1 MLRPVGTKRQ
11 HVIESGVE
19 SNVRH
24 LRDEHWSLRSTLAI
38 LEGGNTQMLDYV
50 KHRPRWRPPKGKSNE
65 SYGPIEAFKQV
76 YLSAAAA
83 TYRKNLAKKSH
94 AVFYGR
100 ITALRHEDAAKEEL
114 LMAVDFSRRDPFQH
128 IFEQNN
134 MSGDD
139 IPGFFKSDAPQD
151 ASAVPRR
158 AGGAAVRN
166 GGASSPKKGRTLTA
180 PLMKHEVPNIELI
193 KLRINSR
200 RAMNPSIN
208 ANQHTQDPFRPN
220 MSPGN
225 PNPSSN
231 ALASQ
236 RSRWRPSD
244 HGAFIGEVG
253 DTSIHD
259 KYALSIQQELW
270 SRTDLDDEQ
279 TMISYSSRSH
289 SKNAQIGTYHRQSIE
304 DQLVAQRFLND

>member
-1 MLRPVGTKRQ
+1 
-11 HVIESGVE
+11 
-19 SNVRH
+19 
-24 LRDEHWSLRSTLAI
+24 
-38 LEGGNTQMLDYV
+38 MLDYV

-65 SYGPIEAFKQV
+65 SYSQDVLAFKQV
-76 YLSAAAA
+76 YFSAAAA
-83 TYRKNLAKKSH
+83 TYRKNLAKRAD
-94 AVFYGR
+94 AVFCGR

-114 LMAVDFSRRDPFQH
+114 LLAVDFSRRDPFQH

-139 IPGFFKSDAPQD
+139 IPGFFQSDSPQAND
-151 ASAVPRR
+151 ATAVPRR

-193 KLRINSR
+193 KQRINSR
-200 RAMNPSIN
+200 RAIN
-208 ANQHTQDPFRPN
+208 ANQHTPAIGADEPGGDQKVPFRPN

-225 PNPSSN
+225 PTPSSN

-236 RSRWRPSD
+236 RLRWRPSN

-259 KYALSIQQELW
+259 KYALSIQQEFW

-289 SKNAQIGTYHRQSIE
+289 SKNAQIGTYRRQSIE
-304 DQLVAQRFLND
+304 DQLVAQRFLNN

>member
-1 MLRPVGTKRQ
+1 
-11 HVIESGVE
+11 
-19 SNVRH
+19 
-24 LRDEHWSLRSTLAI
+24 
-38 LEGGNTQMLDYV
+38 MLDYV

-65 SYGPIEAFKQV
+65 SYSQDILAFKQV

-83 TYRKNLAKKSH
+83 TYRKNLAKKAD

-100 ITALRHEDAAKEEL
+100 ITALRSEDAAKEEL
-114 LMAVDFSRRDPFQH
+114 LLAVDFSRRDPFQQ

-134 MSGDD
+134 LSGDD
-139 IPGFFKSDAPQD
+139 IPGFFKSDSPQAND
-151 ASAVPRR
+151 ATAVPRR

-166 GGASSPKKGRTLTA
+166 GGASSPNKGRTLTA

-193 KLRINSR
+193 KQRINLR

-208 ANQHTQDPFRPN
+208 ANQHTPAIGADE
-220 MSPGN
+220 PGGGAT
-225 PNPSSN
+225 PSSN

-236 RSRWRPSD
+236 KPRWRPSD

-259 KYALSIQQELW
+259 KYALSIQQEFW
-270 SRTDLDDEQ
+270 ARTDLDDEQ

-289 SKNAQIGTYHRQSIE
+289 SKKAQIGVYCRQTIK
-304 DQLVAQRFLND
+304 DQLGAQRFLNN